1 MTYPTADE
9 LEEAICCALES
20 ECFANGMS
28 LDANEALDIA
38 REVVNKQIETL
49 LHQLSIAERTV
60 EALGIKQDKLIQEH
74 GERMA
79 LMEAALGAA
88 DTMREEATRFT
99 LKRLP
104 DVDRKMC
111 DSVLCYDEAR
121 SKTKEAT

>member
-9 LEEAICCALES
+9 LEEAICALES
-20 ECFANGMS
+20 TCFIRGMNQDNKT
-28 LDANEALDIA
+28 LDAA
-38 REVVNKQIETL
+38 REAVNTQVKAL
-49 LHQLSIAERTV
+49 LHRLSVAERTV
-60 EALGIKQDKLIQEH
+60 EALGIKQDKLIREH
-74 GERMA
+74 GERVA